1 MDANLYEL
9 IRGRRH
15 YLNAQLIRS
24 YMYQLLRV
32 SALLLCES
40 VAASSRRHAHQQRSV
55 HAR

>member
-24 YMYQLLRV
+24 YMNQLLRERG
-32 SALLLCES
+32 ADI
-40 VAASSRRHAHQQRSV
+40 AF
-55 HAR
+55 